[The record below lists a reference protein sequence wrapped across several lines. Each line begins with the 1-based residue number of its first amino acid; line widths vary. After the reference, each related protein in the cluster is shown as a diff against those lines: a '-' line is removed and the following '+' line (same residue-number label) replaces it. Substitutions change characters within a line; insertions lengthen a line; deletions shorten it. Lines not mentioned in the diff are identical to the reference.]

1 MSWSNTICNV
11 LLSTRNIERNIASA
25 RFFIPVYATIV
36 TAARIAIITFK
47 PQADFVYTGHMTKQT
62 PIVHVENFSLTIGE
76 KHIVKHLDF
85 DVYPGEVFA
94 FLGSNGSGK
103 TSTIRSLLGIY
114 QPTTGILHIDG
125 ATLTPE
131 TASLVGYLPE
141 ERGLYTRSKVLDT
154 MIYFGELKGM
164 QREDAKRFSLEFLQR
179 VELADKADT
188 KIKKLS
194 GGQQQKIQLGVAIM
208 GNPKLLIL
216 DEPTKGLDPVNRKLL
231 LDIVDELQQAGTSVI
246 YITHLMEEVERLA
259 DRLLILKDGKARAYG
274 TVEAVKKEFKSKS
287 IEDIFVQIYNEK
299 SKEVAH
305 V

>member
-1 MSWSNTICNV
+1 
-11 LLSTRNIERNIASA
+11 
-25 RFFIPVYATIV
+25 
-36 TAARIAIITFK
+36 
-47 PQADFVYTGHMTKQT
+47 MTK
-62 PIVHVENFSLTIGE
+62 PIVSVKNFSLTIGDKE
-76 KHIVKHLDF
+76 IVKDLSF
-85 DVYPGEVFA
+85 DVLPGEVFA

-114 QPTTGILHIDG
+114 QPTSGILHVNG
-125 ATLTPE
+125 KTLSPE
-131 TASLVGYLPE
+131 TASIVGYLPE

-164 QREDAKRFSLEFLQR
+164 TREAARDFSTAFLQR
-179 VELADKADT
+179 VELADKANQ

-208 GNPKLLIL
+208 GNPKLLVL

-231 LDIVDELQQAGTSVI
+231 LDIVDELQKQGTAVI

-259 DRLLILKDGKARAYG
+259 HRLLILKDGVARAYG
-274 TVEAVKKEFKSKS
+274 TVAEVKQQFKSKS
-287 IEDIFVQIYNEK
+287 IEDIFVEIYNEK
-299 SKEVAH
+299 NDQKSIEVAH